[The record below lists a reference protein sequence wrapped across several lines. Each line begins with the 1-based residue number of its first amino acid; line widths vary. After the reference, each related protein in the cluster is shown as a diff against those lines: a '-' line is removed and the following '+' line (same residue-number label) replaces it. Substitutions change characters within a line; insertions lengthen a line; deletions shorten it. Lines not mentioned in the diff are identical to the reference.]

1 MEKIIFVSILKLE
14 NFIHSETEGDF
25 LLLLQLLKI
34 FGEFFLYNLILF
46 HAHQMQLKFCL
57 PAVTFVC

>member
-34 FGEFFLYNLILF
+34 FGKIFYIILF
-46 HAHQMQLKFCL
+46 YFMRTKCN
-57 PAVTFVC
+57 